1 MRKESYLKFDEN
13 SEHEDP
19 DNLDNDANSTV
30 SKQFTPFRR
39 RNSKVTNEA
48 SVFSDKLKDL
58 KDFYQEALPGK
69 N

>member
-30 SKQFTPFRR
+30 SK
-39 RNSKVTNEA
+39 
-48 SVFSDKLKDL
+48 
-58 KDFYQEALPGK
+58 
-69 N
+69 